1 MLNSFCGT
9 LEEAMVYVEQLLW
22 YIRGGNGVC

>member
-9 LEEAMVYVEQLLW
+9 LEEAMVCVEQLLW
-22 YIRGGNGVC
+22 YIRGRNGVC